1 MSNLLA
7 RFAENAFW
15 MARYMG
21 RAENLARIIDVNET
35 LARDHQIGQQWFPIV
50 QLNADDERFFDKH
63 EEGTP
68 QAVLSFYVIDDT
80 NPSSIRATVRMARE
94 NARSLR
100 HLISTEMWMQLNVFY
115 EYLAGLGAR
124 DIGLT
129 RINRLCQNIKENCQ
143 THTGITEGTFFRD
156 ETWHFYNIGKYLER
170 ADQASRLLD
179 IKYRFLQ
186 PTAEDPDQLLDI
198 SQWNSLLRSVAG
210 YHAFRRIHPRGI
222 RPADVASFLLIDPD
236 FPRSIGL
243 CVDQVAFLSRDLSEN
258 FDLKLDPDIK
268 KTPDALRGALRDQS
282 LDAVVGSGM
291 YDLIDLI
298 QLHIVA
304 LSDRMAKV
312 YFGGA

>member
-1 MSNLLA
+1 MRQTCVQGTGCA
-7 RFAENAFW
+7 
-15 MARYMG
+15 
-21 RAENLARIIDVNET
+21 T
-35 LARDHQIGQQWFPIV
+35 PIV
-50 QLNADDERFFDKH
+50 QLNADDERFFEKYD
-63 EEGTP
+63 EATAP
-68 QAVLSFYVIDDT
+68 AVLNFYVLDDT
-80 NPSSIRATVRMARE
+80 NPSSIRSTVRMARE

-115 EYLAGLGAR
+115 EFLADLGPR

-129 RINRLCQNIKENCQ
+129 RINRLCQRIKESCQ
-143 THTGITEGTFFRD
+143 THTGIIEGTFFRD
-156 ETWHFYNIGKYLER
+156 ETWQFYNIGKYLER

-243 CVDQVAFLSRDLSEN
+243 CIDEIAALSRDLGRRY
-258 FDLKLDPDIK
+258 DLSLDPDIEK
-268 KTPDALRGALRDQS
+268 SLNELRDT
-282 LDAVVGSGM
+282 LRDNPIEAIVRGDMHGF
-291 YDLIDLI
+291 IDLV
-298 QLHIVA
+298 QQRIVS
-304 LSDRMAKV
+304 LTDQMAKTF
-312 YFGGA
+312 FGTA